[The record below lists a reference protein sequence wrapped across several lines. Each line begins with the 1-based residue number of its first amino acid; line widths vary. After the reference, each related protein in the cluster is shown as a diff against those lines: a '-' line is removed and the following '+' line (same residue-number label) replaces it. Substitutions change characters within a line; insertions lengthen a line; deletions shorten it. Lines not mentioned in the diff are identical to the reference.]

1 MEFSSLLRCIQYVG
15 STLQYM
21 FALKSLWHFSSKD
34 GHHASGWLY
43 SSSIHVL
50 TYVHVWEQKG
60 MATTEF
66 LNFEDGKFRGW

>member
-1 MEFSSLLRCIQYVG
+1 
-15 STLQYM
+15 M

-60 MATTEF
+60 MATAEF
-66 LNFEDGKFRGW
+66 LNFEDGKAGVYCSEIST